1 MSLGLKEGG
10 VKLLFTNNDELLKQ
24 IPDDVMSTIA
34 DLTAKV
40 ESGEIKVPS
49 NEEEFN
55 SFTYQYAK

>member
-10 VKLLFTNNDELLKQ
+10 VKLLFTNNEELLKL
-24 IPDDVMSTIA
+24 IPDDVKSAID

-49 NEEEFN
+49 SEEEFN